1 MVEEAREKKKSEREM
16 KEVEKE
22 GRSQQLEKDL
32 SIMLHSSEELA
43 AAENRMI
50 KHSLLF
56 LSFSLIFSPFL

>member
-1 MVEEAREKKKSEREM
+1 MVEEERKKKSEREM

-32 SIMLHSSEELA
+32 SIMLQSSEELA

-50 KHSLLF
+50 KHSSLSILL
-56 LSFSLIFSPFL
+56 SLFSPFL